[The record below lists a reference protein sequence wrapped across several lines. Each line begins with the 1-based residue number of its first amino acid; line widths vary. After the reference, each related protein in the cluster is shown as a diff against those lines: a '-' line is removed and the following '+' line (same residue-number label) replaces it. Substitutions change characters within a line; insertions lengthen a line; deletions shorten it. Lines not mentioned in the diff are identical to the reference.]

1 MYEYPLDHALSLR
14 DVEEAVPRAQL
25 RCDSKTQLKLMEKL
39 DQCSR
44 LHLLPY
50 SRVRL
55 GLENGMF
62 AIPKDQ
68 HRDRLI
74 MDARPANLCEQS
86 EQRWVFSLGSLQQLQ
101 HLFLSP
107 DQVLLMHCEDLR
119 EFYHAFKI
127 GEQRRER
134 NALKA
139 RLKPRELCHL
149 KCFRSDLWKEEWL
162 VPALDTM
169 AMGDTNS
176 VAFGQVAHLSLLLRT
191 NEFELSDFLGLKVRP
206 SRKDWHAGLMIDD
219 FVLLEKVDARY
230 TPEAGPTLG
239 AEKLSKVRE
248 AYDQAGLPRHLGK
261 AVESSETAE
270 FWGAEVNGRQ
280 GRARPNLKRL
290 IPLVH
295 VMLKVVSLKV
305 CSVGLVETITGSLV
319 SAFQM
324 RRRLLS
330 AVDELYAAQ
339 RGRLQSDVIAL
350 SAELRS
356 ELLCCV
362 ALLVVTEID
371 FRLQPSP
378 IVIAS
383 DASSTHEAA
392 VCCELGSAF
401 TVEAQRLALQKGL
414 WNRLL
419 SPGVAFFREK
429 GSL

>member
-14 DVEEAVPRAQL
+14 DVEEAVPRVQL

-191 NEFELSDFLGLKVRP
+191 NEFELSDFLGLRSCPRFEK
-206 SRKDWHAGLMIDD
+206 LMIKQA
-219 FVLLEKVDARY
+219 LLDIWGKLLKALRQLNSGVQKSTVD
-230 TPEAGPTLG
+230 
-239 AEKLSKVRE
+239 K
-248 AYDQAGLPRHLGK
+248 
-261 AVESSETAE
+261 
-270 FWGAEVNGRQ
+270 
-280 GRARPNLKRL
+280 
-290 IPLVH
+290 
-295 VMLKVVSLKV
+295 
-305 CSVGLVETITGSLV
+305 
-319 SAFQM
+319 
-324 RRRLLS
+324 
-330 AVDELYAAQ
+330 
-339 RGRLQSDVIAL
+339 
-350 SAELRS
+350 AELGQ
-356 ELLCCV
+356 
-362 ALLVVTEID
+362 I
-371 FRLQPSP
+371 
-378 IVIAS
+378 
-383 DASSTHEAA
+383 
-392 VCCELGSAF
+392 
-401 TVEAQRLALQKGL
+401 
-414 WNRLL
+414 
-419 SPGVAFFREK
+419 
-429 GSL
+429 